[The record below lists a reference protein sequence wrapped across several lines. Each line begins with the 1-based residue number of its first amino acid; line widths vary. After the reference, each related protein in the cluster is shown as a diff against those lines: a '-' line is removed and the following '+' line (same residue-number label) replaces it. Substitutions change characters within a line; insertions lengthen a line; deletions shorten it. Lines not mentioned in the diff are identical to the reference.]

1 MACGQQY
8 RLSPTEAAHVLFAHA
23 RLLSCVQSSVV
34 GAAQMVASQV
44 GWWGLQRI
52 HEARIEHMQGGT
64 GRYEE
69 RVLPDSKAG
78 ASARQR
84 EQREAEERGKRE
96 ERERERRERQRTRQ
110 QHGLRHIWN
119 TLLRPG
125 ASDSSAASS
134 TTDLPGVPP
143 GTPTSDDGNSNDYV
157 VCAYFLPAEM
167 SPHPVSYC
175 NVMPTCDELKIPGT
189 PLMLATWAM
198 VGNSAT

>member
-1 MACGQQY
+1 M
-8 RLSPTEAAHVLFAHA
+8 
-23 RLLSCVQSSVV
+23 
-34 GAAQMVASQV
+34 
-44 GWWGLQRI
+44 QRI
-52 HEARIEHMQGGT
+52 HEARLEHMQGGT

-134 TTDLPGVPP
+134 STDLPGVPP

-157 VCAYFLPAEM
+157 VRTCFIID
-167 SPHPVSYC
+167 C
-175 NVMPTCDELKIPGT
+175 NELSFC
-189 PLMLATWAM
+189 L
-198 VGNSAT
+198 VV